1 MADVVTQTVAGAA
14 LRHHLDDLARL
25 RIRVFREF
33 PYLYDGTEDYERN
46 YLDTYIAAG
55 DAMAVLVFDGNDV
68 VGASTGIP
76 LANES
81 GEFQQPFID
90 QGIDPERVFY
100 CGESVLLP
108 AYRGHGI
115 YKHFFTA
122 REACALR
129 GGFELIAFCGVVRA
143 PDHPLCPPDYAPLDP
158 VWRHFGY
165 TPHPELVARFAW
177 KDINCDTETSHPMM
191 FWLKQLHGPAH

>member
-14 LRHHLDDLARL
+14 LRRHLDDLARL
-25 RIRVFREF
+25 RITVFREF
-33 PYLYDGTEDYERN
+33 PYLYDGTEDYERK
-46 YLDTYIAAG
+46 YLDTYTAAG
-55 DAMAVLVFDGNDV
+55 AAMAVLVFDGDAV

-81 GEFQQPFID
+81 EAFRQPFIE
-90 QGIDPERVFY
+90 QGIDAQRVFY

-108 AYRGHGI
+108 AYRGQGI

-122 REACALR
+122 REAYARR
-129 GGFELIAFCGVVRA
+129 GGFEVIAFCGVVRA
-143 PDHPLCPPDYAPLDP
+143 PDHPLCPPGYAPLDP

-165 TPHPELVARFAW
+165 VAHPELVAHFDW
-177 KDINCDTETSHPMM
+177 KDIDCDTETAHPMM
-191 FWLKQLHGPAH
+191 FWLKNLSGPAR